1 MSKPARPTPNLVI
14 TEGKNDKFVFH
25 HLLAHHGI
33 AEGIIAFQEFD
44 GISRLL
50 EGLPEQLKISGLE
63 RLGVVIDADTD
74 LSARWDALKHIF
86 TQAGY
91 QQIPRQPLPEG
102 TILLHTELPKVGVW
116 LMPDNQLPGA
126 LEDFVSFLVPA
137 NDPLWT
143 KAGDCL
149 SNVTADQRR
158 FNSLAKAHFTPG
170 WLGRKNPARPWVQL
184 SPNVIWMPTPNTL
197 NV

>member
-1 MSKPARPTPNLVI
+1 MSKPAKPTPNLVI
-14 TEGKNDKFVFH
+14 TEGKNDKHVFY

-50 EGLPEQLKISGLE
+50 EGLPEQLKISGLD
-63 RLGVVIDADTD
+63 RLGVVVDADTD
-74 LSARWDALKHIF
+74 LSARWDSLKHIF

-102 TILLHTELPKVGVW
+102 TILLHTDLPKVGVW
-116 LMPDNQLPGA
+116 LMPNNQLPGM

-137 NDPLWT
+137 NDTLWT

-149 SNVTADQRR
+149 SNVPAEQRR
-158 FNSLAKAHFTPG
+158 FSSLAKAHIHTWLAWQEEPGTP
-170 WLGRKNPARPWVQL
+170 LGSAITKRYLDADAEH
-184 SPNVIWMPTPNTL
+184 
-197 NV
+197 